1 MVENP
6 VAGACEWRE
15 GRVDSGIG
23 GAAAE
28 QGTVGTE
35 DNSALKGGLGW

>member
-1 MVENP
+1 VVENT
-6 VAGACEWRE
+6 VAGACEWME
-15 GRVDSGIG
+15 GMVDSGIG

-35 DNSALKGGLGW
+35 DNTA

>member
-1 MVENP
+1 VVENP

-23 GAAAE
+23 AAAE

-35 DNSALKGGLGW
+35 DNSA